1 MKNPKIISIQRW
13 LLRKKFGK
21 NRELP
26 FNIQYSDKKDF
37 YASCYN
43 NYSIPRLVEN
53 KKKSKSFFK
62 IVIIIVFLITIISL
76 FGVSTN
82 KDSQGLS
89 SAAAYSEPW
98 LSERIIKWVV

>member
-1 MKNPKIISIQRW
+1 MRNPEVINLQLTLLNKNK
-13 LLRKKFGK
+13 LT
-21 NRELP
+21 E
-26 FNIQYSDKKDF
+26 
-37 YASCYN
+37 
-43 NYSIPRLVEN
+43 LVEN

-98 LSERIIKWVV
+98 LSERNYYG

>member
-1 MKNPKIISIQRW
+1 MRNPEVINLQLSLLNKNK
-13 LLRKKFGK
+13 LT
-21 NRELP
+21 E
-26 FNIQYSDKKDF
+26 
-37 YASCYN
+37 
-43 NYSIPRLVEN
+43 LVEN

-98 LSERIIKWVV
+98 LSERNYYG

>member
-1 MKNPKIISIQRW
+1 MRNPEVINLQLS
-13 LLRKKFGK
+13 LLNKR
-21 NRELP
+21 NLP
-26 FNIQYSDKKDF
+26 K
-37 YASCYN
+37 
-43 NYSIPRLVEN
+43 LVEN

-62 IVIIIVFLITIISL
+62 IAIILFFLIVVASL

-98 LSERIIKWVV
+98 LSERNYG

>member
-1 MKNPKIISIQRW
+1 MRNPEVINLQLTLLNKNK
-13 LLRKKFGK
+13 LT
-21 NRELP
+21 E
-26 FNIQYSDKKDF
+26 
-37 YASCYN
+37 
-43 NYSIPRLVEN
+43 LVEN

-98 LSERIIKWVV
+98 LSEDRKSVV

>member
-1 MKNPKIISIQRW
+1 MRNPEVINLQLTLLNKNK
-13 LLRKKFGK
+13 LT
-21 NRELP
+21 E
-26 FNIQYSDKKDF
+26 
-37 YASCYN
+37 
-43 NYSIPRLVEN
+43 LVEN